1 MNLLSCA
8 KSCAAAALVAAALV
22 LAITPAAL
30 ADESTGEI
38 RGTVK
43 DDDSGDRLSGAS
55 VLIVGT
61 TMGASTDLDGEYRV
75 EGLPPGTYKVRF
87 SFMGYVTEV
96 VPAVRVDAGNDK
108 RLDVRLRRERGAA
121 ASFTIDDLI
130 VTADRVMSTE
140 VALIT
145 ERMQAITIGDAIS
158 AERISKSPDG
168 SSSDVLKRVT
178 GLSIKDNKFVYVRGI
193 TDRYNVTWLDDV
205 TTSSTDT
212 DVDRR
217 SFTFDILPSSLLAS
231 AVVVKT
237 ATPDLPADF
246 TGGVVRLNTR
256 DIPAGRELKVSVSSS
271 HDEETTGSNFL
282 RTEGGGTDWLGID
295 DGSRELPDFDPS
307 PSNNYNKLARKLP
320 NSWSMRNETAPLN
333 GSYSLS
339 YGDRLDLGADDG
351 KHVVGLV
358 TGVKYSTSYQHVD
371 FVESP
376 RDTSGYELY
385 HKEGTKDRY
394 KVVWSGLMNLTYS
407 PSPKHQYSLRGLYVR
422 DARDQVSYSEGAVSV
437 NSGPGG
443 KSYTYEWDE
452 RTRYSLQLGG
462 DHEFGGRRSGEPTL
476 KWKVFGSQSTASEP
490 DRRQADF
497 QLRADGTHSLSEN
510 ERTWSDLDER
520 AGGARADLS
529 VSVWETALKAGT
541 YIEKR
546 KRDYDTDAFYT
557 DASTIRPPNYWI
569 RVAGI
574 DTIFVPVNY
583 GPRKLTFRTKS
594 SHTGEYEATHDTEAY
609 YVMADRP
616 FRFGRNTL
624 RLAGGVRVEHSD
636 QRVEALSREGDD
648 EPVVSRID
656 ETDTFPSASLTYSP
670 LERLNVRLAYF
681 RSINRPE
688 LREMADIKYHDFN
701 DGVNVKGNPDL
712 KRAQIDNY
720 DVRIE
725 AFPGSDE
732 VLAVSYFY
740 KRIEDAIEVKL
751 IPSSDYNYVRTW
763 FNSPKGVNQGYEIDV
778 TKSLGFMGRPFGG
791 GAEDFLGKLTISGNY
806 ARVYS
811 AVDYLYEWRWQDDEG
826 NWHTGREIRTRPLQG
841 QSPWTLNLALLYRD
855 PDTGTSVSVLYNKI
869 ARRLYSVSGDPTS
882 DLWQESRDVLDA
894 AVTQRLFGC
903 WEVKFTAKNILR
915 SDEVK
920 TMGPD
925 KLVHTRE
932 TTGTTY
938 SLSVGLDL

>member
-1 MNLLSCA
+1 MNGPASLPPR
-8 KSCAAAALVAAALV
+8 ALAVLAAALV
-22 LAITPAAL
+22 LLLSAPGGASG
-30 ADESTGEI
+30 EGTGSL

-43 DDDSGDRLSGAS
+43 DIDSGDRLSGAS

-61 TMGASTDLDGEYRV
+61 TIGGSTDLDGDYRID
-75 EGLPPGTYKVRF
+75 GIPLGTYKVRF
-87 SFMGYVTEV
+87 SFMGYVTEAI
-96 VPAVRVDAGNDK
+96 PAVRIEAGESEK
-108 RLDVRLRRERGAA
+108 LDVRLRREKGAA
-121 ASFTIDDLI
+121 ASFTIDDLV

-145 ERMQAITIGDAIS
+145 ERMKAITIGDAIS

-246 TGGVVRLNTR
+246 TGGIVRLNTR
-256 DIPAGRELKVSVSSS
+256 DIPPGRELKVSVSSS
-271 HDEETTGSNFL
+271 YDETTTGSEFF
-282 RTEGGGTDWLGID
+282 RTEGGGTDWLGVD
-295 DGSRELPDFDPS
+295 DGARELPDFEQS
-307 PSNNYNKLARKLP
+307 QSNNYNKLARKLP
-320 NSWSMRNETAPLN
+320 NTWSMREETAPVN

-339 YGDRLDLGADDG
+339 YGDRYDLGAEDG
-351 KHVVGLV
+351 NHLVGIV
-358 TGVKYSTSYQHVD
+358 SGVKYSTSYERAE

-376 RDTSGYELY
+376 HDTTGYELY

-394 KVVWSGLMNLTYS
+394 KVVWSGLLNLSYS
-407 PSPKHQYSLRGLYVR
+407 PNPKHQYSVRALYVR
-422 DARDQVSYSEGAVSV
+422 DARDQVSYSEGAVSI

-462 DHEFGGRRSGEPTL
+462 DHEFGRGRVSRPKLE
-476 KWKVFGSQSTASEP
+476 WKVFGSKSTASEP

-497 QLRADGTHSLSEN
+497 QLRADGTHSLGEN
-510 ERTWSDLDER
+510 ERAWSDLDEK
-520 AGGARADLS
+520 AGGLRADFTLPVGDTS
-529 VSVWETALKAGT
+529 YKAGA
-541 YIEKR
+541 YIEQR
-546 KRDYDTDAFYT
+546 RRDYSTDAFYT

-574 DTIFVPVNY
+574 DTIFVKENY
-583 GPRKLTFRTKS
+583 GARMLTFRTKS
-594 SHTGEYEATHDTEAY
+594 SHTGEYEATHRTESY
-609 YVMADRP
+609 YAMFDHP
-616 FRFGRNTL
+616 L
-624 RLAGGVRVEHSD
+624 RLGRQTVRFAGGARVEHSD
-636 QRVEALSREGDD
+636 QRVEALKREGD
-648 EPVVSRID
+648 EIPVVSGID
-656 ETDTFPSASLTYSP
+656 ATDLFPSASVTYSP

-681 RSINRPE
+681 RSVNRPE
-688 LREMADIKYHDFN
+688 LREMAAIKYHDFN
-701 DGVNVKGNPDL
+701 EGVNVQGNPHL
-712 KRAQIDNY
+712 KRALVDNY
-720 DVRIE
+720 DARIE
-725 AFPGSDE
+725 LFPGSDE
-732 VLAVSYFY
+732 VLAFSYFY
-740 KRIEDAIEVKL
+740 KDIEDAIEMKL
-751 IPSSDYNYVRTW
+751 IPSSDYNYIRTW
-763 FNSPKGVNQGYEIDV
+763 FNSPRGTNHGYEVDV
-778 TKSLGFMGRPFGG
+778 TKSLGFLGAPFSGFPR
-791 GAEDFLGKLTISGNY
+791 ELLEKLTISGNY

-811 AVDYLYEWRWQDDEG
+811 AVEYLYEWRWQDAEG
-826 NWHTGREIRTRPLQG
+826 NWHTGRETRTRPLQG
-841 QSPWTLNLALLYRD
+841 QSPWTLNLALFYKN
-855 PDTGTSVSVLYNKI
+855 PESGTSVSVLYNRI

-882 DLWQESRDVLDA
+882 DIWQESRDVLDLA
-894 AVTQRLFGC
+894 FTQKLFSR
-903 WEVKFTAKNILR
+903 WEIKLAAKNLLR

-938 SLSVGLDL
+938 SLSIGLDL